1 MYHGLAQP
9 HHSGLIPPSL
19 GSILNGD
26 ASFHLTLEPIQA
38 RSSSFEQYHILIDP
52 WIAGP
57 SSILHP
63 KFSSTSHAD
72 APCISS
78 LRELPE
84 PDLVIISH
92 KKSAHCHEATI
103 RQLAP
108 KDSKTLILAVPAA
121 ARLIRSWKHFEKAKI
136 KTLDRWQH
144 PRKATRDT
152 CFRIPVPSQL
162 LGGGDGEVTV
172 SYISHRKRH
181 PRGHHSAIG
190 ITYRPPTSESFAFW
204 RQTATPPLT
213 PSSTV
218 SALPPRLPAARRL
231 SKLNLPPSMSWAV
244 NSGSQPSPASPLNH
258 TSRHTRSS
266 ACPSSHA
273 RDRCV
278 SVVFSPHGIP
288 YSSLEPYAT
297 SHLLTEAA
305 LPLTALLHC
314 FETAHSPWC
323 LGGKGSS
330 GIHPGQEIATALGA
344 RAWISTYDGNKIAT
358 GLARRFTGKTNK
370 YDSQQMQHMLRIVF
384 EEAAKAGGTE
394 PFAGRKKQEDVIE
407 ILALKSG
414 AQVTLTSQGV
424 WAEPTTPPLPL

>member
-1 MYHGLAQP
+1 MALTIKQ
-9 HHSGLIPPSL
+9 
-19 GSILNGD
+19 LNGD

-38 RSSSFEQYHILIDP
+38 RSSSEQYHMLIDP

-63 KFSSTSHAD
+63 KFSSTSHVEPA
-72 APCISS
+72 CISS

-84 PDLVIISH
+84 PDVVIISH
-92 KKSAHCHEATI
+92 NRSSHCHEATL

-108 KDSKTLILAVPAA
+108 KDTKTLILAVPAA
-121 ARLIRSWKHFEKAKI
+121 ARLIRSWNYFDKNKV
-136 KTLDRWQH
+136 KTLDRWEH
-144 PRKATRDT
+144 PRKANRDT
-152 CFRIPVPSQL
+152 CYRIPVPSQL

-181 PRGHHSAIG
+181 PRGHHCAIG

-218 SALPPRLPAARRL
+218 SALPPRLPAARRF
-231 SKLNLPPSMSWAV
+231 SKLNLPPSMSWAA
-244 NSGSQPSPASPLNH
+244 NLGSQSPPGTPLGQ
-258 TSRHTRSS
+258 TLRQTRPS
-266 ACPSSHA
+266 ACPSPHA
-273 RDRCV
+273 QDRCV
-278 SVVFSPHGIP
+278 SVIFSPHGIP

-314 FETAHSPWC
+314 FETVHSPWC
-323 LGGKGSS
+323 LGSKGNS
-330 GIHPGQEIATALGA
+330 GIHTGQEIATALGA

-358 GLARRFTGKTNK
+358 GLAGRLTGKSNK
-370 YDSQQMQHMLRIVF
+370 YDSQQMQHMLRLVF
-384 EEAAKAGGTE
+384 EQAAKAGTE
-394 PFAGRKKQEDVIE
+394 PLVGRKKREDVIE

-414 AQVTLTSQGV
+414 AQVTLTSEGI
-424 WAEPTTPPLPL
+424 WSEPSAMASAPVAKHDGL